1 MVDKQDLK
9 TSYLTGIKEE
19 LKKVTWPTRN
29 EVIKLS
35 FVVISISLI
44 IAFYIGL
51 LDIVFAKLLE
61 FLTK

>member
-9 TSYLTGIKEE
+9 MGYLTGMREE
-19 LKKVTWPTRN
+19 LKKVTWPSRS

-44 IAFYIGL
+44 IAFYVGL

>member
-9 TSYLTGIKEE
+9 MGYLTGIKEE
-19 LKKVTWPTRN
+19 LKKVTWPSRS

-35 FVVISISLI
+35 IVVISISLI
-44 IAFYIGL
+44 IAFYVGL

>member
-9 TSYLTGIKEE
+9 IGYLTGIKEE
-19 LKKVTWPTRN
+19 LKKVTWPSRS

-44 IAFYIGL
+44 IAFYVGL

>member
-1 MVDKQDLK
+1 M
-9 TSYLTGIKEE
+9 LTKLTTFLQEARIE

>member
-9 TSYLTGIKEE
+9 MGYLTGIKEE
-19 LKKVTWPTRN
+19 LKKVTWPQRS

-51 LDIVFAKLLE
+51 LDIIFAKLLE

>member
-19 LKKVTWPTRN
+19 LKKVTWPSRS

-51 LDIVFAKLLE
+51 LDVVFAKLLE

>member
-9 TSYLTGIKEE
+9 MGYLTGIREE
-19 LKKVTWPTRN
+19 LKKVTWPSRS

-44 IAFYIGL
+44 IAFYVGL
-51 LDIVFAKLLE
+51 LDIIFAKLLE
-61 FLTK
+61 ILTK

>member
-1 MVDKQDLK
+1 MVDKQDIK
-9 TSYLTGIKEE
+9 MGYLTGIREE
-19 LKKVTWPTRN
+19 LKKVTWPSRS

-44 IAFYIGL
+44 IAFYVGL
-51 LDIVFAKLLE
+51 LDIIFAKLLE

>member
-9 TSYLTGIKEE
+9 MGYLTGIREE
-19 LKKVTWPTRN
+19 LKKVTWPSRS

-44 IAFYIGL
+44 IAFYVGL

>member
-9 TSYLTGIKEE
+9 MGYLTGIKEE
-19 LKKVTWPTRN
+19 LKRVTWPQRS

-51 LDIVFAKLLE
+51 LDIIFAKLLE

>member
-1 MVDKQDLK
+1 MADNQDKK
-9 TSYLTGIKEE
+9 KGYLIGITEE
-19 LKKVTWPTRN
+19 LKKVTWPSRN
-29 EVIKLS
+29 QVIKLS

-51 LDIVFAKLLE
+51 LDIMLAKLLE